1 MHKIMSKFVY
11 NKNIDLTRFVNNGSD
26 YKYALYGVLVHRG
39 KTVTSG
45 HYYSFIN
52 TSSDLSRSEW
62 YKFNDNL
69 VTEAE

>member
-1 MHKIMSKFVY
+1 
-11 NKNIDLTRFVNNGSD
+11 
-26 YKYALYGVLVHRG
+26 VLVHRG